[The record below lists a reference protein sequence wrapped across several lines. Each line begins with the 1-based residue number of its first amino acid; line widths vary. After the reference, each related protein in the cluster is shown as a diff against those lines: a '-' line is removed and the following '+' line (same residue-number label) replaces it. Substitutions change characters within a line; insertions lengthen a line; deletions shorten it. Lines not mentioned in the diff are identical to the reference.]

1 MSETTKNYFGEGSIP
16 EDWKIIPAGIAFSES
31 KELAGQNDLHLTP
44 SQNYGVI
51 TQDEYREITGHQLVR
66 STKSAVSMKRVEPD
80 DFIISMASHLSGLER
95 SPVTGKV
102 SGDYRVLRPNPLFS
116 TDYLGYLMKSH
127 DIVESLNFL
136 TTEIRVGQRIS
147 FDRFS
152 MLRLPFPPLP
162 TQRAIAGYLDRETT
176 EIDGMRADLDEV
188 EQLLTERRAAII
200 SEARFNSTHEGL
212 GNIEPT
218 NWGNHLAPLWKFA
231 EVSPPTPEFAEL
243 TEDDKVTFIPLED
256 IWPSYA
262 ADDFQTVN
270 WQSRL
275 TGYTPFRRG
284 DLLVPKV
291 TPTVTHGR
299 TMIANIATD
308 VGVASTEVYTLR
320 ARPGTDPRWMAHM
333 LVGTEFLGI
342 AGASVQGT
350 GGLKRISTQFVE
362 SYPLPNIALDEQRRI
377 ADEIDRETAEIDS
390 MLSDITKLRDLL
402 AERRAA
408 LISAAVTG
416 QIDIPVSPTHEDEV
430 HA

>member
-1 MSETTKNYFGEGSIP
+1 MGRRI
-16 EDWKIIPAGIAFSES
+16 
-31 KELAGQNDLHLTP
+31 ELAPLWSLAELNNSPRPPQGELVSLDRIEGGTGRLNDEKSSFTAEGRAFETGDVLFGKLRPYLAKYWLADKDGTAQGDIHIYHP
-44 SQNYGVI
+44 S
-51 TQDEYREITGHQLVR
+51 DETEPRFLAYIVGSNEFIRLAVAASTG
-66 STKSAVSMKRVEPD
+66 TKMPRVEW
-80 DFIISMASHLSGLER
+80 S
-95 SPVTGKV
+95 KV
-102 SGDYRVLRPNPLFS
+102 AQFRVPA
-116 TDYLGYLMKSH
+116 
-127 DIVESLNFL
+127 
-136 TTEIRVGQRIS
+136 
-147 FDRFS
+147 
-152 MLRLPFPPLP
+152 PPLP
-162 TQRAIAGYLDRETT
+162 TQRAIADYLDRETA
-176 EIDGMRADLDEV
+176 EIDGMRADLDEIK
-188 EQLLTERRAAII
+188 QLLTERRAAII
-200 SEARFNSTHEGL
+200 SEALFKGGHEGPA
-212 GNIEPT
+212 NSEPT
-218 NWGNHLAPLWKFA
+218 DGVNCLAPLWKFA
-231 EVSPPTPEFAEL
+231 EVSPPTPEFAKL

-262 ADDFQTVN
+262 AGNFQTVN
-270 WQSRL
+270 WQPRL

-320 ARPGTDPRWMAHM
+320 ARPSTNPRWMAHL
-333 LVGTEFLGI
+333 LVGTEFLGL

-362 SYPLPNIALDEQRRI
+362 SYPLPNIELDEQRRI

-402 AERRAA
+402 AERRTA

-416 QIDIPVSPTHEDEV
+416 QIDIPVSPTHKDEA